1 MNGFTAVW
9 AIAAIAFVI
18 VEAATSALVSVWF
31 IGGSVAALGASL
43 LGAAPWLQVVIFFVV
58 SGALLALL
66 RPIAKRSAIRRVAT
80 NADRVIGMEGVVS
93 EAIDDLRGKGAVKVD
108 GKEWSARSSDGSKI
122 PAGSV
127 VIIDRIEGVKLF
139 VTKKEETT

>member
-66 RPIAKRSAIRRVAT
+66 RPIAKRSAIRRVPT
-80 NADRVIGMEGVVS
+80 NADRVIGLEGIVS
-93 EAIDDLRGKGAVKVD
+93 EAIDDLRGVGAVKVD
-108 GKEWSARSSDGSKI
+108 GKEWSARSSDGVNI

>member
-66 RPIAKRSAIRRVAT
+66 RPIAKRSAIRRVPT

-122 PAGSV
+122 PAGCVVSV
-127 VIIDRIEGVKLF
+127 DRIEGVKMF
-139 VTKKEETT
+139 VTKKEEPT

>member
-1 MNGFTAVW
+1 MNGFSAVW

-31 IGGSVAALGASL
+31 IGGSVAALVASL
-43 LGAAPWLQVVIFFVV
+43 LGAAAWLQVVIFFVV
-58 SGALLALL
+58 SGVLLALL
-66 RPIAKRSAIRRVAT
+66 RPIAKRSAIRRVPT
-80 NADRVIGMEGVVS
+80 NADRIIGLEGIVS
-93 EAIDDLRGKGAVKVD
+93 EPIDDLRGKGAVKVD
-108 GKEWSARSSDGSKI
+108 GKEWSARSSDGSNV

-127 VIIDRIEGVKLF
+127 VRIDRIEGVKVF